1 MTPMALCSADSFFRV
16 YLAPLSLKLPVNC
29 TKYKVGIEV
38 IIGDVSLTR
47 DTLGT
52 ARHQSLSIPGH
63 THLHVVLLEVH
74 LEAEVAVHVGAVTRG
89 DDDPVL
95 DPVGSGGDV
104 LELEQDRVV
113 GVTPRV
119 LGVNEGHLIALH
131 VAQSIIRASTLR
143 SSSSKSEETVAVRTR
158 ESLRSLSAVA
168 RSIAANVAN

>member
-1 MTPMALCSADSFFRV
+1 MDPWFDKNSKDSLYFDEFSTDM
-16 YLAPLSLKLPVNC
+16 PL
-29 TKYKVGIEV
+29 I
-38 IIGDVSLTR
+38 VSIMVLGFNQHRMTR

-95 DPVGSGGDV
+95 DPVGSSRDV

-113 GVTPRV
+113 GVTPRP
-119 LGVNEGHLIALH
+119 
-131 VAQSIIRASTLR
+131 
-143 SSSSKSEETVAVRTR
+143 
-158 ESLRSLSAVA
+158 
-168 RSIAANVAN
+168 

>member
-29 TKYKVGIEV
+29 TKYKVGVEV
-38 IIGDVSLTR
+38 GDVSLAR

-52 ARHQSLSIPGH
+52 TGHQSFSIPGYND
-63 THLHVVLLEVH
+63 LHVVLLEVH

-89 DDDPVL
+89 VDDPVL
-95 DPVGSGGDV
+95 DPVGRSRDV

-119 LGVNEGHLIALH
+119 LGGSFNCFV
-131 VAQSIIRASTLR
+131 VKIIESDIGRDW
-143 SSSSKSEETVAVRTR
+143 SELVT
-158 ESLRSLSAVA
+158 
-168 RSIAANVAN
+168 